1 MKLQLCPVGYPVHI
15 QDVAEL
21 KTAIREILTGLSFL
35 HERGFVHRDIRWEN
49 IVKDVN
55 GSFVLIDLEN
65 AGREG
70 PVTYNSPAWP
80 PAPKPGKFIKAI
92 DMMIV
97 DLLISKYQN
106 LDLDEDSHDF
116 TGQLATLT
124 PAEAIQHPWLRGG

>member
-70 PVTYNSPAWP
+70 PVTYNSLAWP
-80 PAPKPGKFIKAI
+80 P
-92 DMMIV
+92 
-97 DLLISKYQN
+97 
-106 LDLDEDSHDF
+106 
-116 TGQLATLT
+116 
-124 PAEAIQHPWLRGG
+124 R